1 MVSTGGKRVRKDQKQ
16 ARMQICPSLLASS
29 PICTPSKI
37 FPKKHLSDRLTRG
50 RVPQGLEAHSYWLRG
65 DTGQV
70 QPHSHIT
77 LQSAPSRCLPMK
89 AQDDGKRDNVDFQT
103 TRQIPIRCLPTGFFF
118 FKFDAAT
125 LITSVAQKTFD
136 LFSDS
141 NSGKEALWKI
151 PTAGNQ
157 RRHGPVL
164 GFPTSA

>member
-1 MVSTGGKRVRKDQKQ
+1 MS
-16 ARMQICPSLLASS
+16 SLLASS

-70 QPHSHIT
+70 QPHCHIT
-77 LQSAPSRCLPMK
+77 LQSAPSRVPPHESPRRWKARRRGFSNNSLDSNSLPS
-89 AQDDGKRDNVDFQT
+89 NW
-103 TRQIPIRCLPTGFFF
+103 IFFF

-151 PTAGNQ
+151 PTAGN
-157 RRHGPVL
+157 
-164 GFPTSA
+164 